1 MFSLISTFKIA
12 HRVSMLALAALCG
25 IAVIAG
31 MLLWQRQMEARYR
44 VAEETLIE
52 RDGVLAALE
61 DGLHESRLH
70 QRDFLLTRDM
80 KSVAGFDQTMDQV
93 RQSLNHLA
101 AEATPQTRT
110 RLEALA
116 QGAAAYSDRM
126 KALVAKNAE
135 LGLTPT
141 EGLEGAMRN
150 GVHSIEKLID
160 AVANAEIRASMLM
173 MRRHEKDFILRRDEA
188 YTGKHAAEVE
198 TFKALVKLEYRPG
211 AERQR
216 IMDALEIYTASF
228 RFYAQAVLEEQ
239 KARETVATAYNALL
253 PVVADISTAYRQE
266 REASA
271 LKNQT
276 AAETTVSIVVALIG
290 LAVISLFA
298 GVYLIGRSITRPATA
313 ITGAMRRLAGGETE
327 LDVPGLHRRDE
338 FGAMAQALEVFRQA
352 AIAKIE
358 LETEALVARRQAEEE
373 KARFQ
378 REAEAEAKTR
388 LMQATTGLAA
398 ALHRLAAG
406 DLSFELHEPFAPDFE
421 ALRHDLNRTIRQLD
435 AAMSGVVQSSVAI
448 DGGSQEISQ
457 SAADL
462 ARRTE
467 QQAASLE
474 ETAAALDEL
483 TTNIRISAERAVEA
497 RAVAHS
503 ADEDASRTADLVVD
517 TIMAMEKIE
526 QSSGKIGSI
535 ISVIDE
541 IAFQTNLLALN
552 AGVEA
557 ARAGEAG
564 RGFAVVAQEVREL
577 AQRSA
582 KAAAEIKV
590 LIRNSGTEVKD
601 GARFVRETGAAL
613 SRIGGS
619 VKTINDHI
627 EAIAVATKEQSLGLS
642 EINATVNHLDQ
653 GTQQNAAMVEENNAA
668 SAMLAGE
675 TARLK
680 ELVYQFQLSETDM
693 QMQRMSQREA
703 A

>member
-1 MFSLISTFKIA
+1 MFSLVPTFKIA

-31 MLLWQRQMEARYR
+31 MLLWQREMEARYR
-44 VAEETLIE
+44 VAEDTLIQ
-52 RDGVLAALE
+52 RDGVLTRLM
-61 DGLHESRLH
+61 DDLHESRLH
-70 QRDFLLTRDM
+70 QKDFLLSRNM
-80 KSVAGFDQTMDQV
+80 KSVAEFDETMDRV
-93 RQSLNHLA
+93 RQSLSTL
-101 AEATPQTRT
+101 EGSATPQTRA
-110 RLEALA
+110 RLDALA
-116 QGAAAYSDRM
+116 QGAVAYTERM
-126 KALVAKNAE
+126 KGLVAKNRE
-135 LGLTPT
+135 LGLTPAD
-141 EGLEGAMRN
+141 GLEGAMRN
-150 GVHSIEKLID
+150 GVHSIEKLVD
-160 AVANAEIRASMLM
+160 VVANAEIRASMLM
-173 MRRHEKDFILRRDEA
+173 MRRHEKDFILRREES
-188 YTGKHAAEVE
+188 YTAKHAAEVE

-239 KARETVATAYNALL
+239 KARETLASAYNALL
-253 PVVADISTAYRQE
+253 PVVTDISTAYRQE
-266 REASA
+266 RDASA

-276 AAETTVSIVVALIG
+276 AAETTVSIVVALIV
-290 LAVISLFA
+290 LAVVSLFA
-298 GVYLIGRSITRPATA
+298 GVYFIGRSITRPATA
-313 ITGAMRRLAGGETE
+313 ITGAMRRLAEGETE
-327 LDVPGLHRRDE
+327 FAVPGLRREDE
-338 FGAMAQALEVFRQA
+338 FGAMAQALEIFRQA
-352 AIAKIE
+352 AIAKTE
-358 LETEALVARRQAEEE
+358 LERQAFAARQRTEDE

-378 REAEAEAKTR
+378 REAEAQAQAR
-388 LMQATTGLAA
+388 LMQATTGFAA

-406 DLSFELHEPFAPDFE
+406 DLSFELNEPFAADFE
-421 ALRHDLNRTIRQLD
+421 ALRHDLNQTIRQLD
-435 AAMSGVVQSSVAI
+435 AVMSGVVQSSVAI

-457 SAADL
+457 GAADL

-483 TTNIRISAERAVEA
+483 TANIRISADRAVEA
-497 RAVAHS
+497 RAIAHS
-503 ADEDASRTADLVVD
+503 ADEDANRTADLVVD

-590 LIRNSGTEVKD
+590 LIRNSSTEVKE

-627 EAIAVATKEQSLGLS
+627 EAIAAATKEQSLGLS
-642 EINATVNHLDQ
+642 EINTAVNHLDQ

-680 ELVYQFQLSETDM
+680 ELVHQFQLSEMDVEG
-693 QMQRMSQREA
+693 RSLREA

>member
-1 MFSLISTFKIA
+1 MFSLVSTFKIA
-12 HRVSMLALAALCG
+12 HRISMLALAALCG

-44 VAEETLIE
+44 IAEDTLIQ
-52 RDGVLAALE
+52 RDGVLTTLM

-70 QRDFLLTRDM
+70 QRDFLLSRDM
-80 KSVAGFDQTMDQV
+80 NSVAEFDQTMDKV
-93 RQSLNHLA
+93 HQSLSSL
-101 AEATPQTRT
+101 EGSATPQVRAK
-110 RLEALA
+110 LDALA
-116 QGAAAYSDRM
+116 KGTLAYTDRM
-126 KALVAKNAE
+126 KALVSKNRE

-160 AVANAEIRASMLM
+160 VVANAEIRASMLM

-211 AERQR
+211 VERQR

-239 KARETVATAYNALL
+239 KARETVASAYNALL
-253 PVVADISTAYRQE
+253 PVVADISTAYRRE

-271 LKNQT
+271 LQNQI
-276 AAETTVSIVVALIG
+276 AAETTVSIVVILIAF
-290 LAVISLFA
+290 AVVSLFA
-298 GVYLIGRSITRPATA
+298 GVYFIGRSITRPATA
-313 ITGAMRRLAGGETE
+313 ITGAMRRLAEGETE
-327 LDVPGLHRRDE
+327 FAVPGLRRRDE
-338 FGAMAQALEVFRQA
+338 FGAMAQALEIFRQA

-358 LETEALVARRQAEEE
+358 LERQALVARQRAEDE

-378 REAEAEAKTR
+378 REAEAQAQAR

-398 ALHRLAAG
+398 ALHRLAEG
-406 DLSFELHEPFAPDFE
+406 DLSFELNEPFAPDFE

-483 TTNIRISAERAVEA
+483 TANIRISADRAVEA
-497 RAVAHS
+497 RSVAHS

-526 QSSGKIGSI
+526 QSSGRIGSI

-590 LIRNSGTEVKD
+590 LIRNSSTEVKD

-627 EAIAVATKEQSLGLS
+627 EAIAAATKEQSLGLS
-642 EINATVNHLDQ
+642 EINTAVNHLDQ

-680 ELVYQFQLSETDM
+680 QLVHQFRLSEADM
-693 QMQRMSQREA
+693 WDHRQREA

>member
-1 MFSLISTFKIA
+1 MFSLVSTFKIA

-44 VAEETLIE
+44 VAEDTLIQ
-52 RDGVLAALE
+52 RDGVLTTLVDA
-61 DGLHESRLH
+61 LHESRLH
-70 QRDFLLTRDM
+70 QKDFLLSRDM
-80 KSVAGFDQTMDQV
+80 NSVAQFDQTMGKV
-93 RQSLNHLA
+93 EQSIASLDSGA
-101 AEATPQTRT
+101 AAQTRAK
-110 RLEALA
+110 LEALS
-116 QGAAAYSDRM
+116 QGVVAYSDRM
-126 KALVAKNAE
+126 KALVAKNRE
-135 LGLTPT
+135 LGLTPAD
-141 EGLEGAMRN
+141 GLEGAMRN

-173 MRRHEKDFILRRDEA
+173 MRRHEKDFILRRDETYA
-188 YTGKHAAEVE
+188 TKHAAEVE

-211 AERQR
+211 VERQR

-239 KARETVATAYNALL
+239 KARETVVTAYTALL
-253 PVVADISTAYRQE
+253 PVVADISSTYRQE
-266 REASA
+266 REATA
-271 LKNQT
+271 LENKN
-276 AAETTVSIVVALIG
+276 AAESTVSIVVALIA
-290 LAVISLFA
+290 LTVLVLFA

-313 ITGAMRRLAGGETE
+313 ITGAMRRLAEGET
-327 LDVPGLHRRDE
+327 DFAVPGLRRKDE
-338 FGAMAQALEVFRQA
+338 FGAMAHALEIFRQA

-358 LETEALVARRQAEEE
+358 LENQALAARQQAEAE

-378 REAEAEAKTR
+378 REAEAEAQAR

-406 DLSFELHEPFAPDFE
+406 DLSFELNEPFAPDFE

-483 TTNIRISAERAVEA
+483 TANIRISAERAVEA
-497 RAVAHS
+497 RTVAHS

-517 TIMAMEKIE
+517 TIAAMEKIE
-526 QSSGKIGSI
+526 QSSGRIGSI

-582 KAAAEIKV
+582 RAAAEIKV
-590 LIRNSGTEVKD
+590 LIQTSGAEVKD

-627 EAIAVATKEQSLGLS
+627 EAIAAATKEQSVGPS
-642 EINATVNHLDQ
+642 EINTTVNHLDQ

-675 TARLK
+675 TTRLK
-680 ELVYQFQLSETDM
+680 ELVCQFRLSEVEMLDYHG
-693 QMQRMSQREA
+693 REA

>member
-1 MFSLISTFKIA
+1 MFSLVSTFKIA

-44 VAEETLIE
+44 VAEDALIQ
-52 RDGVLAALE
+52 RDGVLTTLVDA
-61 DGLHESRLH
+61 LHESRLN
-70 QRDFLLTRDM
+70 QKDFLLSKDM
-80 KSVAGFDQTMDQV
+80 NSVAQFDQTMGKV
-93 RQSLNHLA
+93 EQSVASLDGGA
-101 AEATPQTRT
+101 APQTRSK
-110 RLEALA
+110 LGALA
-116 QGAAAYSDRM
+116 QGVVAYGDRM

-135 LGLTPT
+135 LGLTPV

-160 AVANAEIRASMLM
+160 VIANAEIRASMLM

-188 YTGKHAAEVE
+188 YVAKHAAEVE

-228 RFYAQAVLEEQ
+228 RFYAQAVLEEE
-239 KARETVATAYNALL
+239 KARETVASAYNALL
-253 PVVADISTAYRQE
+253 PVVAEIFTIYRQE

-271 LKNQT
+271 LENS
-276 AAETTVSIVVALIG
+276 AAADRTVSIVVALIA
-290 LAVISLFA
+290 LTVVSLFA

-313 ITGAMRRLAGGETE
+313 ITGAMRRLAEGETE
-327 LDVPGLHRRDE
+327 FAVPGLHRRDE
-338 FGAMAQALEVFRQA
+338 FGAMAHALEIFRQA

-358 LETEALVARRQAEEE
+358 LETQALAARQQAEAE

-378 REAEAEAKTR
+378 REAETEAQAR

-398 ALHRLAAG
+398 ALRRLADG
-406 DLSFELHEPFAPDFE
+406 DLSFELNEPFAPDFE

-483 TTNIRISAERAVEA
+483 TANIRISAERAVEA

-503 ADEDASRTADLVVD
+503 TDEDASRTADLVVD

-526 QSSGKIGSI
+526 QSSGRIGNI
-535 ISVIDE
+535 IGVIDE

-582 KAAAEIKV
+582 KAAAEIKL
-590 LIRNSGTEVKD
+590 LIHASGTEVKD

-627 EAIAVATKEQSLGLS
+627 EAIAAATKEQSLGLS
-642 EINATVNHLDQ
+642 EINTAVNHLDQ

-680 ELVYQFQLSETDM
+680 QLVHQFRLGDAEM
-693 QMQRMSQREA
+693 REYGGRQA

>member
-1 MFSLISTFKIA
+1 MFSLVSTFKIA
-12 HRVSMLALAALCG
+12 HRISMLALAALCG

-44 VAEETLIE
+44 IAEDTLIQ
-52 RDGVLAALE
+52 RDSVLTTLM
-61 DGLHESRLH
+61 DGLYESRLH
-70 QRDFLLTRDM
+70 QRDFLLSRDM
-80 KSVAGFDQTMDQV
+80 NSVAEFDQTMDKV
-93 RQSLNHLA
+93 HQSLSSL
-101 AEATPQTRT
+101 EGSATPQVRAK
-110 RLEALA
+110 LDALA
-116 QGAAAYSDRM
+116 QGTLTYTDRM
-126 KALVAKNAE
+126 KALVSKNRE

-160 AVANAEIRASMLM
+160 VVANAEIRASMLM

-211 AERQR
+211 VERQR

-239 KARETVATAYNALL
+239 KARETVASAYNALL

-271 LKNQT
+271 LQNQT
-276 AAETTVSIVVALIG
+276 AAETTVSIVVILIAF
-290 LAVISLFA
+290 AVVSLFA
-298 GVYLIGRSITRPATA
+298 GVYFIGRSITRPATA
-313 ITGAMRRLAGGETE
+313 ITGAMRRLAEGETE
-327 LDVPGLHRRDE
+327 FAVPGLRRRDE
-338 FGAMAQALEVFRQA
+338 FGAMAQALEIFRQA

-358 LETEALVARRQAEEE
+358 LERQALVARQRAEDE

-378 REAEAEAKTR
+378 REAEAQAQAR

-398 ALHRLAAG
+398 ALHRLAEG
-406 DLSFELHEPFAPDFE
+406 DLSFELNEPFAPDFE

-483 TTNIRISAERAVEA
+483 TANIRISADRAVEA
-497 RAVAHS
+497 RSVAHS

-526 QSSGKIGSI
+526 QSSGRIGSI

-590 LIRNSGTEVKD
+590 LIRNSSTEVKD

-613 SRIGGS
+613 SRIGVS

-627 EAIAVATKEQSLGLS
+627 EAIAAATKEQSLGLS
-642 EINATVNHLDQ
+642 EINTAVNHLDQ

-680 ELVYQFQLSETDM
+680 QLVHQFRLSEADM
-693 QMQRMSQREA
+693 WDHRQREA

>member
-1 MFSLISTFKIA
+1 MFSLVSTFKIA
-12 HRVSMLALAALCG
+12 HRISMLALAALCG

-31 MLLWQRQMEARYR
+31 MLLWQRHMEARYR
-44 VAEETLIE
+44 IAEDTLIQ
-52 RDGVLAALE
+52 RDGVLTTLM

-70 QRDFLLTRDM
+70 QRDFLLSRDM
-80 KSVAGFDQTMDQV
+80 NSVAEFDQTMDKV
-93 RQSLNHLA
+93 HQSLSSL
-101 AEATPQTRT
+101 EGSATPQVRAK
-110 RLEALA
+110 LDALA
-116 QGAAAYSDRM
+116 QGTLAYTDRM
-126 KALVAKNAE
+126 KALVSKNRE

-160 AVANAEIRASMLM
+160 VVANAEIRASMLM

-211 AERQR
+211 VERQR

-239 KARETVATAYNALL
+239 KARETVASAYNALL

-271 LKNQT
+271 LQNQT
-276 AAETTVSIVVALIG
+276 AAETTVSIVVILIAF
-290 LAVISLFA
+290 AVVSLFA
-298 GVYLIGRSITRPATA
+298 GVYFIGRSITRPATA
-313 ITGAMRRLAGGETE
+313 ITGAMRRLAEGETE
-327 LDVPGLHRRDE
+327 FAVPGLRRRDE
-338 FGAMAQALEVFRQA
+338 FGAMAQALEIFRQA

-358 LETEALVARRQAEEE
+358 LERQALVARQRAEDE
-373 KARFQ
+373 KAGFQ
-378 REAEAEAKTR
+378 REAEAQAQAR

-398 ALHRLAAG
+398 ALHRLAEG
-406 DLSFELHEPFAPDFE
+406 DLSFELNEPFAPDFE

-435 AAMSGVVQSSVAI
+435 AAMSGIVQSSVAI

-474 ETAAALDEL
+474 ETAAALDQL
-483 TTNIRISAERAVEA
+483 TANIRISADRAVEA
-497 RAVAHS
+497 RSVAHS

-526 QSSGKIGSI
+526 QSSGRIGSI

-590 LIRNSGTEVKD
+590 LIRNSSTEVKD

-627 EAIAVATKEQSLGLS
+627 EAIAAATKEQSLGLS
-642 EINATVNHLDQ
+642 EINTAVNHLDQ

-680 ELVYQFQLSETDM
+680 QLVHQFRLSEADM
-693 QMQRMSQREA
+693 WDNRQREA

>member
-1 MFSLISTFKIA
+1 MFSLVSTFRIG
-12 HRVSMLALAALCG
+12 HRISVLALAALVG

-31 MLLWQRQMEARYR
+31 MLLWQRHMEARYR
-44 VAEETLIE
+44 VAEDRLIQ
-52 RDGVLAALE
+52 RDGVLMRLV
-61 DGLHESRLH
+61 DDLHESRLH
-70 QRDFLLTRDM
+70 QRDFLLSRDM
-80 KSVAGFDQTMDQV
+80 SSVAQFDQTMEKMH
-93 RQSLNHLA
+93 QSLSFL
-101 AEATPQTRT
+101 EGSATSQTRT

-116 QGAAAYSDRM
+116 QGAVAYGERM
-126 KALVAKNAE
+126 KALVAKNRE
-135 LGLTPT
+135 LGLTPA

-150 GVHSIEKLID
+150 GVHSIEKLVD
-160 AVANAEIRASMLM
+160 VVANAEIRASMLM

-188 YTGKHAAEVE
+188 YVEKHAAEVE

-228 RFYAQAVLEEQ
+228 RFYAAAVLDEQ
-239 KARETVATAYNALL
+239 KARETLASAYNALL
-253 PVVADISTAYRQE
+253 PIVTEISTAYRQE

-271 LKNQT
+271 LENQV
-276 AAETTVSIVVALIG
+276 AAETTVSIVVALIA
-290 LAVISLFA
+290 LAVVSLFA
-298 GVYLIGRSITRPATA
+298 GVYFIGRSITRPATA
-313 ITGAMRRLAGGETE
+313 ITGAMRRLAEGETE
-327 LDVPGLHRRDE
+327 FAVPGLRRKDE
-338 FGAMAQALEVFRQA
+338 FGAMAHALEIFRQA

-358 LETEALVARRQAEEE
+358 LEDQALAARQQAEAE
-373 KARFQ
+373 KTRFQ
-378 REAEAEAKTR
+378 REAEAEAQAR

-398 ALHRLAAG
+398 ALRRLAAG
-406 DLSFELHEPFAPDFE
+406 DLSFELNEPFAPDFE
-421 ALRHDLNRTIRQLD
+421 ALRHDLNLTIRQLD
-435 AAMSGVVQSSVAI
+435 AAMSGVVQSTVAI

-483 TTNIRISAERAVEA
+483 TANIRISADRAVEA
-497 RAVAHS
+497 RTIAHS
-503 ADEDASRTADLVVD
+503 ADEDANRTADLVVD
-517 TIMAMEKIE
+517 TITAMEKIE
-526 QSSGKIGSI
+526 QSSGRIGSI

-582 KAAAEIKV
+582 KAAAEIKI
-590 LIRNSGTEVKD
+590 LIQTSGSEVKE

-627 EAIAVATKEQSLGLS
+627 EAIAAATREQSLGLS
-642 EINATVNHLDQ
+642 EINTSVNHLDQ

-675 TARLK
+675 TTRLK
-680 ELVYQFQLSETDM
+680 ELVQQFRLSEAGL
-693 QMQRMSQREA
+693 QEYGLHEA

>member
-1 MFSLISTFKIA
+1 MFSLVSTFKIA

-44 VAEETLIE
+44 VAEDTLIQ
-52 RDGVLAALE
+52 RDGVLTTLVDA
-61 DGLHESRLH
+61 LHESRLH
-70 QRDFLLTRDM
+70 QKDFLLSRDM
-80 KSVAGFDQTMDQV
+80 NSVAQFDQTMGKV
-93 RQSLNHLA
+93 EQSIASLDSGA
-101 AEATPQTRT
+101 AAQTRAK
-110 RLEALA
+110 LEALS
-116 QGAAAYSDRM
+116 QGVVAYSDRM
-126 KALVAKNAE
+126 KTLVARNRE
-135 LGLTPT
+135 LGLTPAD
-141 EGLEGAMRN
+141 GLEGAMRN

-173 MRRHEKDFILRRDEA
+173 MRRHEKDFILRRDETYA
-188 YTGKHAAEVE
+188 TKHAAEVE

-211 AERQR
+211 VERQR

-239 KARETVATAYNALL
+239 KARETVVTAYTALL
-253 PVVADISTAYRQE
+253 PVVADISSTYRQE

-271 LKNQT
+271 LENKN
-276 AAETTVSIVVALIG
+276 AAESTVSIVVALIA
-290 LAVISLFA
+290 LTVLVLFA

-313 ITGAMRRLAGGETE
+313 ITGAMRRLAEGETDF
-327 LDVPGLHRRDE
+327 DVPGLRRKDE
-338 FGAMAQALEVFRQA
+338 FGAMAHALEIFRQA

-358 LETEALVARRQAEEE
+358 LENQALAARQQAEAE

-378 REAEAEAKTR
+378 REAEAEAQAR

-406 DLSFELHEPFAPDFE
+406 DLSFELNEPFAPDFE

-483 TTNIRISAERAVEA
+483 TANIRISAERAVEA
-497 RAVAHS
+497 RTVAHS

-517 TIMAMEKIE
+517 TIAAMEKIE
-526 QSSGKIGSI
+526 QSSGRIGSI

-582 KAAAEIKV
+582 RAAAEIKV
-590 LIRNSGTEVKD
+590 LIQTSGAEVKD

-627 EAIAVATKEQSLGLS
+627 EAIAAATKEQSVGLS
-642 EINATVNHLDQ
+642 EINTTVNHLDQ

-675 TARLK
+675 TTRLK
-680 ELVYQFQLSETDM
+680 ELVCQFRLSEVEMLDYHG
-693 QMQRMSQREA
+693 REA

>member
-1 MFSLISTFKIA
+1 MFSLVSTFKIA

-31 MLLWQRQMEARYR
+31 MLLWQREMEARYR
-44 VAEETLIE
+44 VAEETLIQ
-52 RDGVLAALE
+52 RDGVLT
-61 DGLHESRLH
+61 GLVGDLDESRLH
-70 QRDFLLTRDM
+70 QRDFLLSRDM
-80 KSVAGFDQTMDQV
+80 KSVAEFDETMGRV
-93 RQSLNHLA
+93 RQSMSTL
-101 AEATPQTRT
+101 EGSATPQTRA
-110 RLEALA
+110 RLDTLA
-116 QGAAAYSDRM
+116 QGAAAYTERM
-126 KALVAKNAE
+126 KALVSKNRE
-135 LGLTPT
+135 LGLTPAD
-141 EGLEGAMRN
+141 GLEGAMRN
-150 GVHSIEKLID
+150 GVHSIEKLVD
-160 AVANAEIRASMLM
+160 VVANAEIRASMLM

-188 YTGKHAAEVE
+188 YTAKHAAEVE

-239 KARETVATAYNALL
+239 KARETVASAYNALL
-253 PVVADISTAYRQE
+253 PVVADISAAYRQE

-271 LKNQT
+271 LENRT
-276 AAETTVSIVVALIG
+276 AAETTVSIVVALIA
-290 LAVISLFA
+290 LAVVSLFA
-298 GVYLIGRSITRPATA
+298 GVYFIGRSITRPATA
-313 ITGAMRRLAGGETE
+313 ITGAMRRLAEGETE
-327 LDVPGLHRRDE
+327 FTVPGLRRGDE
-338 FGAMAQALEVFRQA
+338 FGAMAQALEIFRQA
-352 AIAKIE
+352 AIAKVE
-358 LETEALVARRQAEEE
+358 LETQALAARQRTEDE
-373 KARFQ
+373 KVRFQ
-378 REAEAEAKTR
+378 REAEAQAQAR
-388 LMQATTGLAA
+388 LMQATTGFAV
-398 ALHRLAAG
+398 ALRRLAAG
-406 DLSFELHEPFAPDFE
+406 DLSFELNEPFAADFE
-421 ALRHDLNRTIRQLD
+421 ALRHDLNQTIRQLD
-435 AAMSGVVQSSVAI
+435 AVMSGVVQSSVAI

-457 SAADL
+457 GAADL

-483 TTNIRISAERAVEA
+483 TANIRISADRAVEA

-503 ADEDASRTADLVVD
+503 ADQDANRTANLVVD
-517 TIMAMEKIE
+517 TITAMEKIE

-590 LIRNSGTEVKD
+590 LIRNSGTEVTE

-619 VKTINDHI
+619 VKVINDHI
-627 EAIAVATKEQSLGLS
+627 EAIAAATKEQSLGLS
-642 EINATVNHLDQ
+642 EINTAVNHLDQ

-680 ELVYQFQLSETDM
+680 ELVCQFQLSDADM
-693 QMQRMSQREA
+693 QRYGLREA

>member
-1 MFSLISTFKIA
+1 MFSLVPTFKIA

-31 MLLWQRQMEARYR
+31 MLLWQREMEARYR
-44 VAEETLIE
+44 VAEDTLIQ
-52 RDGVLAALE
+52 RDGVLTRLM
-61 DGLHESRLH
+61 DDLHESRLH
-70 QRDFLLTRDM
+70 QKDFLLSRDM
-80 KSVAGFDQTMDQV
+80 KSVAEFDETMDRV
-93 RQSLNHLA
+93 RQSLSTLVGS
-101 AEATPQTRT
+101 ATPQTRA
-110 RLEALA
+110 RLDALA
-116 QGAAAYSDRM
+116 QGAVAYTERM
-126 KALVAKNAE
+126 KALVAKNRE
-135 LGLTPT
+135 LGLTPAD
-141 EGLEGAMRN
+141 GLEGAMRN
-150 GVHSIEKLID
+150 GVHSIEKLVD
-160 AVANAEIRASMLM
+160 VVANAEIRASMLM
-173 MRRHEKDFILRRDEA
+173 MRRHEKDFILRRDES
-188 YTGKHAAEVE
+188 YTVKHAAEVE

-239 KARETVATAYNALL
+239 KARETLASAYNALL
-253 PVVADISTAYRQE
+253 PVVTDISTAYRQE
-266 REASA
+266 RDASA

-276 AAETTVSIVVALIG
+276 AAETTVSIVVALIV
-290 LAVISLFA
+290 LAVVSLFA
-298 GVYLIGRSITRPATA
+298 GVYFIGRSITRPATS
-313 ITGAMRRLAGGETE
+313 ITGAMRRLAEGETE
-327 LDVPGLHRRDE
+327 FAVPGLRREDE
-338 FGAMAQALEVFRQA
+338 FGAMAQALEIFRQA
-352 AIAKIE
+352 AIAKTE
-358 LETEALVARRQAEEE
+358 LERQALAARQRTEDE

-378 REAEAEAKTR
+378 REAEAQAQAR
-388 LMQATTGLAA
+388 LMQATTGFAA

-406 DLSFELHEPFAPDFE
+406 DLSFELNEPFATDFE
-421 ALRHDLNRTIRQLD
+421 ALRHDLNQTIRQLD
-435 AAMSGVVQSSVAI
+435 AVMSGVVQSSVAI

-457 SAADL
+457 GAADL

-483 TTNIRISAERAVEA
+483 TANIRISADRAVEA
-497 RAVAHS
+497 RAIAHS
-503 ADEDASRTADLVVD
+503 ADEDANRTADLVVD

-590 LIRNSGTEVKD
+590 LIRNSSTEVKE

-627 EAIAVATKEQSLGLS
+627 EAIAAATKEQSLGLS
-642 EINATVNHLDQ
+642 EINTAVNHLDQ

-680 ELVYQFQLSETDM
+680 ELVHQFQLSEMDVEG
-693 QMQRMSQREA
+693 RSLREA

>member
-1 MFSLISTFKIA
+1 MFSLVSTFKIA
-12 HRVSMLALAALCG
+12 HRISMLALAALCG

-31 MLLWQRQMEARYR
+31 MLLWQRHMEARYR
-44 VAEETLIE
+44 IAEDTLIQ
-52 RDGVLAALE
+52 RDGVLTTLM

-70 QRDFLLTRDM
+70 QRDFLLSRDM
-80 KSVAGFDQTMDQV
+80 NSVAEFDQTMDKV
-93 RQSLNHLA
+93 HQSLSSL
-101 AEATPQTRT
+101 EGSATPQVRAK
-110 RLEALA
+110 LDALA
-116 QGAAAYSDRM
+116 QGTLAYTDRM
-126 KALVAKNAE
+126 KALVSKNRE

-160 AVANAEIRASMLM
+160 VVANAEIRASMLM

-211 AERQR
+211 VERQR

-239 KARETVATAYNALL
+239 KARETVASAYNALL

-271 LKNQT
+271 LQNQT
-276 AAETTVSIVVALIG
+276 AAETTVSIVVILIAF
-290 LAVISLFA
+290 AVVSLFA
-298 GVYLIGRSITRPATA
+298 GVYFIGRSITRPATA
-313 ITGAMRRLAGGETE
+313 ITGAMRRLAEGETE
-327 LDVPGLHRRDE
+327 FAVPGLRRRDE
-338 FGAMAQALEVFRQA
+338 FGAMAQALEIFRQA

-358 LETEALVARRQAEEE
+358 LERQALVARQRAEDE

-378 REAEAEAKTR
+378 REAEAQAQAR

-398 ALHRLAAG
+398 ALHRLAEG
-406 DLSFELHEPFAPDFE
+406 DLSFELNEPFAPDFE

-435 AAMSGVVQSSVAI
+435 AAMSGIVQSSVAI

-474 ETAAALDEL
+474 ETAAALDQL
-483 TTNIRISAERAVEA
+483 TANIRISADRAVEA
-497 RAVAHS
+497 RSVAHS

-526 QSSGKIGSI
+526 QSSGRIGSI

-590 LIRNSGTEVKD
+590 LIRNSSTEVKD

-627 EAIAVATKEQSLGLS
+627 EAIAAATKEQSLGFS
-642 EINATVNHLDQ
+642 EINTAVNHLDQ

-680 ELVYQFQLSETDM
+680 QLVHQFRLSEADM
-693 QMQRMSQREA
+693 WDNRQREA

>member
-1 MFSLISTFKIA
+1 MFSLVSTFKIA

-52 RDGVLAALE
+52 RDGVLTALQ
-61 DGLHESRLH
+61 DDLHESRLH

-80 KSVAGFDQTMDQV
+80 KSVVQFGQTMNQV
-93 RQSLNHLA
+93 RQSLDDL
-101 AEATPQTRT
+101 EGSATSENRA
-110 RLEALA
+110 RLEKLA
-116 QGAAAYSDRM
+116 QGAEAYSERM
-126 KALVAKNAE
+126 KALVAKNRE
-135 LGLTPT
+135 LGLTPS

-150 GVHSIEKLID
+150 GVHSIEKLTD
-160 AVANAEIRASMLM
+160 AVTNTEIRASMLM
-173 MRRHEKDFILRRDEA
+173 MRRHEKDFILRRDET
-188 YTGKHAAEVE
+188 YVTKHAAEVE

-228 RFYAQAVLEEQ
+228 RFYATAVLEEEG
-239 KARETVATAYNALL
+239 ARESFASAYDALL
-253 PVVADISTAYRQE
+253 PVVTDIATAYRQE

-271 LKNQT
+271 LANSA
-276 AAETTVSIVVALIG
+276 AAETTVSIVVALIA
-290 LAVISLFA
+290 LTVVSLFA
-298 GVYLIGRSITRPATA
+298 GVYFIGRSITRPATA
-313 ITGAMRRLAGGETE
+313 ITGAMRRLAEGETE
-327 LDVPGLHRRDE
+327 FAVPGLRRRDE
-338 FGAMAQALEVFRQA
+338 FGAMAHALEIFRQG
-352 AIAKIE
+352 AIAKIALE
-358 LETEALVARRQAEEE
+358 NQALATRQQAETER
-373 KARFQ
+373 ARFQ
-378 REAEAEAKTR
+378 REAEDQAQAR
-388 LMQATTGLAA
+388 LMQATGGLAA
-398 ALHRLAAG
+398 ALRRLAAG
-406 DLSFELHEPFAPDFE
+406 DLSFELDEPFAPDFE

-483 TTNIRISAERAVEA
+483 TANIRISAERAVEA
-497 RAVAHS
+497 RAIAHS
-503 ADEDASRTADLVVD
+503 ADEDANRTANLVVD
-517 TIMAMEKIE
+517 TVTAMEKIE
-526 QSSGKIGSI
+526 QSSGRIGNI
-535 ISVIDE
+535 IGVIDE

-582 KAAAEIKV
+582 RAAAEIKL
-590 LIRNSGTEVKD
+590 LIQTSGTEVKE

-627 EAIAVATKEQSLGLS
+627 EAIAAATREQSLGLS
-642 EINATVNHLDQ
+642 EINTAVNHLDQ

-680 ELVYQFQLSETDM
+680 QLVHQFRLSDAEM
-693 QMQRMSQREA
+693 REYGGREA

>member
-1 MFSLISTFKIA
+1 MFSLVSTFKIA

-44 VAEETLIE
+44 VAEDALIQ
-52 RDGVLAALE
+52 RDGVLTTLVDA
-61 DGLHESRLH
+61 LHESRLN
-70 QRDFLLTRDM
+70 QKDFLLSKDM
-80 KSVAGFDQTMDQV
+80 NSVAQFDQTMGKV
-93 RQSLNHLA
+93 EQSVASLDGGA
-101 AEATPQTRT
+101 APQTR
-110 RLEALA
+110 LKLGALA
-116 QGAAAYSDRM
+116 QGVVAYGDRM

-135 LGLTPT
+135 LGLTPA

-160 AVANAEIRASMLM
+160 VVANAEIRASMLM

-188 YTGKHAAEVE
+188 YVAKHAAEVE

-228 RFYAQAVLEEQ
+228 RFYAQAVLEEE
-239 KARETVATAYNALL
+239 KARETVASAYNALL
-253 PVVADISTAYRQE
+253 PVVAEISTIYRQE

-271 LKNQT
+271 LENS
-276 AAETTVSIVVALIG
+276 AAADRTVSIVVALIA
-290 LAVISLFA
+290 LTVASLFA
-298 GVYLIGRSITRPATA
+298 GVYFIGRSITRPATA
-313 ITGAMRRLAGGETE
+313 ITGAMRRLAEGETE
-327 LDVPGLHRRDE
+327 FAVPGLHRRDE
-338 FGAMAQALEVFRQA
+338 FGAMAHALEIFRQA

-358 LETEALVARRQAEEE
+358 LETQALAARQQAEAE

-378 REAEAEAKTR
+378 REAETEAQAR

-398 ALHRLAAG
+398 ALRRLADG
-406 DLSFELHEPFAPDFE
+406 DLSFELNEPFAPDFE

-483 TTNIRISAERAVEA
+483 TANIRISAERAVEA

-503 ADEDASRTADLVVD
+503 TDEDASRTADLVVD

-526 QSSGKIGSI
+526 QSSGRIGNI
-535 ISVIDE
+535 IGVIDE

-582 KAAAEIKV
+582 KAAAEIKL
-590 LIRNSGTEVKD
+590 LIHASGTEVKD

-627 EAIAVATKEQSLGLS
+627 EAIAAATKEQSLGLS
-642 EINATVNHLDQ
+642 EINTAVNHLDQ

-680 ELVYQFQLSETDM
+680 QLVHQFRLGDAEM
-693 QMQRMSQREA
+693 REYGGREA

>member
-1 MFSLISTFKIA
+1 
-12 HRVSMLALAALCG
+12 
-25 IAVIAG
+25 
-31 MLLWQRQMEARYR
+31 MLLWQRHMEARYR
-44 VAEETLIE
+44 IAEDTLIQ
-52 RDGVLAALE
+52 RDGVLTMLM

-70 QRDFLLTRDM
+70 QRDFLLSRDM
-80 KSVAGFDQTMDQV
+80 NSVAEFDQTMDKV
-93 RQSLNHLA
+93 HQSLSSL
-101 AEATPQTRT
+101 EGSATPQVRSK
-110 RLEALA
+110 LDALA
-116 QGAAAYSDRM
+116 QGTLAYTERM
-126 KALVAKNAE
+126 RALVSKNRE

-160 AVANAEIRASMLM
+160 VVANAEIRASMLM

-211 AERQR
+211 VERQR

-239 KARETVATAYNALL
+239 KARETVASAYNALL

-271 LKNQT
+271 LENQT
-276 AAETTVSIVVALIG
+276 AAETTVSIVVILIAF
-290 LAVISLFA
+290 AVVSLFA
-298 GVYLIGRSITRPATA
+298 GVYFIGRSITRPATA
-313 ITGAMRRLAGGETE
+313 ITGAMRRLAEGETE
-327 LDVPGLHRRDE
+327 FSVPGLRRRDE
-338 FGAMAQALEVFRQA
+338 FGAMAQALEIFRQA

-358 LETEALVARRQAEEE
+358 LERQALVARQRAEDE

-378 REAEAEAKTR
+378 REAEAQAQAR

-398 ALHRLAAG
+398 ALHRLAEG
-406 DLSFELHEPFAPDFE
+406 DLSFELNEPFAPDFE

-483 TTNIRISAERAVEA
+483 TANIRISADRAVEA
-497 RAVAHS
+497 RSVAHS
-503 ADEDASRTADLVVD
+503 ADEDANRTADLVVD

-526 QSSGKIGSI
+526 QSSGRIGSI

-590 LIRNSGTEVKD
+590 LIRNSSTEVKD

-627 EAIAVATKEQSLGLS
+627 EAIAAATKEQSLGLS
-642 EINATVNHLDQ
+642 EINTAVNHLDQ

-680 ELVYQFQLSETDM
+680 QLVHQFRLSEADM
-693 QMQRMSQREA
+693 WDHRQREA

>member
-1 MFSLISTFKIA
+1 MFSLVSTFKIA

-44 VAEETLIE
+44 VAEDALIQ
-52 RDGVLAALE
+52 RDGVLTTLVDA
-61 DGLHESRLH
+61 LHESRLN
-70 QRDFLLTRDM
+70 QKDFLLSRDM
-80 KSVAGFDQTMDQV
+80 NSVAQFDQTMGKV
-93 RQSLNHLA
+93 EQSVASLDSGA
-101 AEATPQTRT
+101 APQTRAK
-110 RLEALA
+110 LEALA
-116 QGAAAYSDRM
+116 QGVVTYGDRM

-135 LGLTPT
+135 LGLTPA

-160 AVANAEIRASMLM
+160 VVANAEIRASMLM

-188 YTGKHAAEVE
+188 YVAKHAAEVE

-228 RFYAQAVLEEQ
+228 RFYAQAVLEEE
-239 KARETVATAYNALL
+239 KARETVASAYNALL
-253 PVVADISTAYRQE
+253 PVVADISTIYRQE

-271 LKNQT
+271 LENS
-276 AAETTVSIVVALIG
+276 AAADRTVSIVVALIA
-290 LAVISLFA
+290 LTVASLFA
-298 GVYLIGRSITRPATA
+298 GVYFIGRSITRPATA
-313 ITGAMRRLAGGETE
+313 ITGAMRRLAEGETE
-327 LDVPGLHRRDE
+327 FAVPGLHRRDE
-338 FGAMAQALEVFRQA
+338 FGAMAHALEIFRQA

-358 LETEALVARRQAEEE
+358 LETQALAARQQAEAE

-378 REAEAEAKTR
+378 REAETEAQAR

-398 ALHRLAAG
+398 ALRRLADG
-406 DLSFELHEPFAPDFE
+406 DLSFELNEPFAPDFE

-483 TTNIRISAERAVEA
+483 TANIRISAERAVEA

-503 ADEDASRTADLVVD
+503 ADEDANRTADLVVD

-526 QSSGKIGSI
+526 QSSGRIGNI
-535 ISVIDE
+535 IGVIDE

-557 ARAGEAG
+557 ARAGQAG

-582 KAAAEIKV
+582 KAAAEIKL
-590 LIRNSGTEVKD
+590 LIHASGTEVKD

-627 EAIAVATKEQSLGLS
+627 EAIAAATNEQSLGLS
-642 EINATVNHLDQ
+642 EINTAVNHLDQ

-680 ELVYQFQLSETDM
+680 QLVHQFRLGDAEM
-693 QMQRMSQREA
+693 REYGGREA

>member
-1 MFSLISTFKIA
+1 MFSLVSTFKIA

-44 VAEETLIE
+44 VAEDTLIQ
-52 RDGVLAALE
+52 RDGVLTTLVDA
-61 DGLHESRLH
+61 LHESRLH
-70 QRDFLLTRDM
+70 QKDFLLSRDM
-80 KSVAGFDQTMDQV
+80 NSVAQFDQTMGKV
-93 RQSLNHLA
+93 EQSIASLDSGA
-101 AEATPQTRT
+101 AAQTRAK
-110 RLEALA
+110 LEALS
-116 QGAAAYSDRM
+116 QGVVAYSDRM
-126 KALVAKNAE
+126 KTLVARNRE
-135 LGLTPT
+135 LGLTPAD
-141 EGLEGAMRN
+141 GLEGAMRN

-173 MRRHEKDFILRRDEA
+173 MRRHEKDFILRRDETYA
-188 YTGKHAAEVE
+188 TKHAAEVE

-211 AERQR
+211 VERQR

-239 KARETVATAYNALL
+239 KARETVVTAYTALL
-253 PVVADISTAYRQE
+253 PVVADISSTYRQE

-271 LKNQT
+271 LENKN
-276 AAETTVSIVVALIG
+276 AAESTVSIVVALIA
-290 LAVISLFA
+290 LTVLVLFA

-313 ITGAMRRLAGGETE
+313 ITGAMRRLAEGET
-327 LDVPGLHRRDE
+327 DFAVPGLRRKDE
-338 FGAMAQALEVFRQA
+338 FGAMAHALEIFRQA

-358 LETEALVARRQAEEE
+358 LENQALAARQQAEAE

-378 REAEAEAKTR
+378 REAEAEAQAR

-406 DLSFELHEPFAPDFE
+406 DLSFELNEPFAPDFE

-483 TTNIRISAERAVEA
+483 TANIRISAERAVEA
-497 RAVAHS
+497 RTVAHS

-517 TIMAMEKIE
+517 TIAAMEKIE
-526 QSSGKIGSI
+526 QSSGRIGSI

-582 KAAAEIKV
+582 RAAAEIKV
-590 LIRNSGTEVKD
+590 LIQTSGAEVKD

-627 EAIAVATKEQSLGLS
+627 EAIAAATKEQSVGLS
-642 EINATVNHLDQ
+642 EINTTVNHLDQ

-675 TARLK
+675 TTRLK
-680 ELVYQFQLSETDM
+680 ELVCQFRLSEVEMLDYHG
-693 QMQRMSQREA
+693 REA

>member
-1 MFSLISTFKIA
+1 MFSLVSTFKIA

-44 VAEETLIE
+44 VAEDALIQ
-52 RDGVLAALE
+52 RDGVLTTLVDA
-61 DGLHESRLH
+61 LHESRLN
-70 QRDFLLTRDM
+70 QKDFLLSRDM
-80 KSVAGFDQTMDQV
+80 NSVTQFDQTMGKV
-93 RQSLNHLA
+93 EQSA
-101 AEATPQTRT
+101 ASLGGGAAPQTRAK
-110 RLEALA
+110 LDVLA
-116 QGAAAYSDRM
+116 QGVVAYGDRM

-135 LGLTPT
+135 LGLTPA

-160 AVANAEIRASMLM
+160 VVANAEIRASMLM

-188 YTGKHAAEVE
+188 YVAKHAAEVE

-228 RFYAQAVLEEQ
+228 RFYAQAVLEEE
-239 KARETVATAYNALL
+239 KARETVASAYNALL
-253 PVVADISTAYRQE
+253 PVVAEISTIYRQE

-271 LKNQT
+271 LENS
-276 AAETTVSIVVALIG
+276 AAADRTVSIVVALIA
-290 LAVISLFA
+290 LTVVSLFA

-313 ITGAMRRLAGGETE
+313 ITGAMRRLAEGETE
-327 LDVPGLHRRDE
+327 FAVPGLHRRDE
-338 FGAMAQALEVFRQA
+338 FGAMAHALEIFRQA

-358 LETEALVARRQAEEE
+358 LETQALAARQQAEAE

-378 REAEAEAKTR
+378 REAETEAQAR

-398 ALHRLAAG
+398 ALRRLADG
-406 DLSFELHEPFAPDFE
+406 DLSFELNEPFAPDFE

-483 TTNIRISAERAVEA
+483 TANIRISAERAVEA

-503 ADEDASRTADLVVD
+503 TDEDASRTADLVVD

-526 QSSGKIGSI
+526 QSSGRIGNI
-535 ISVIDE
+535 IGVIDE

-582 KAAAEIKV
+582 KAAAEIKA
-590 LIRNSGTEVKD
+590 LIHASGTEVKD

-627 EAIAVATKEQSLGLS
+627 EAIAAATKEQSLGLS
-642 EINATVNHLDQ
+642 EINTAVNHLDQ

-680 ELVYQFQLSETDM
+680 QLVHQFRLGDAEM
-693 QMQRMSQREA
+693 REYGGREA

>member
-1 MFSLISTFKIA
+1 MFSLVSTFKIA

-44 VAEETLIE
+44 VAEDTLIQ
-52 RDGVLAALE
+52 RDGVLTTLVDA
-61 DGLHESRLH
+61 LHESRLH
-70 QRDFLLTRDM
+70 QKDFLLSRDM
-80 KSVAGFDQTMDQV
+80 NSVAQFDQTMGKV
-93 RQSLNHLA
+93 EQSIASLDSGA
-101 AEATPQTRT
+101 AAQTRAK
-110 RLEALA
+110 LEALS
-116 QGAAAYSDRM
+116 QGVVAYSDRM
-126 KALVAKNAE
+126 KALVAKNRE
-135 LGLTPT
+135 LGLTPAD
-141 EGLEGAMRN
+141 GLEGAMRN

-173 MRRHEKDFILRRDEA
+173 MRRHEKDFILRRDETYA
-188 YTGKHAAEVE
+188 TKHAAEVE

-211 AERQR
+211 VERQR

-239 KARETVATAYNALL
+239 KARETVVTAYTALL
-253 PVVADISTAYRQE
+253 PVVADISSTYRQE

-271 LKNQT
+271 LENKN
-276 AAETTVSIVVALIG
+276 AAESTVSIVVALIA
-290 LAVISLFA
+290 LTVLVLFA

-313 ITGAMRRLAGGETE
+313 ITGAMRRLAEGET
-327 LDVPGLHRRDE
+327 DFAVPGLRRKDE
-338 FGAMAQALEVFRQA
+338 FGAMAHALEIFRQA

-358 LETEALVARRQAEEE
+358 LENQALAARQQAEAE

-378 REAEAEAKTR
+378 REAEAEAQAR
-388 LMQATTGLAA
+388 LMQATTGFAA

-406 DLSFELHEPFAPDFE
+406 DLSFELNEPFAPDFE

-483 TTNIRISAERAVEA
+483 TANIRISAERAVEA
-497 RAVAHS
+497 RTVAHS

-517 TIMAMEKIE
+517 TIAAMEKIE
-526 QSSGKIGSI
+526 QSSGRIGSI

-582 KAAAEIKV
+582 RAAAEIKV
-590 LIRNSGTEVKD
+590 LIQTSGAEVKD

-627 EAIAVATKEQSLGLS
+627 EAIAAATKEQSVGLS
-642 EINATVNHLDQ
+642 EINTTVNHLDQ

-675 TARLK
+675 TTRLK
-680 ELVYQFQLSETDM
+680 ELVCQFRLSEVEMLDYHG
-693 QMQRMSQREA
+693 REA

>member
-1 MFSLISTFKIA
+1 MFSLVSTFKIA

-44 VAEETLIE
+44 VAEDALIQ
-52 RDGVLAALE
+52 RDGVLTTLVDA
-61 DGLHESRLH
+61 LHESRLN
-70 QRDFLLTRDM
+70 QKDFLLSRDM
-80 KSVAGFDQTMDQV
+80 NSVAQFDQTMGKV
-93 RQSLNHLA
+93 EQSVASLDSGA
-101 AEATPQTRT
+101 APQTRAK
-110 RLEALA
+110 LEALA
-116 QGAAAYSDRM
+116 QGVVAYGDRM

-135 LGLTPT
+135 LGLTPA
-141 EGLEGAMRN
+141 EGLEGVMRN

-160 AVANAEIRASMLM
+160 VVANAEIRASMLM

-188 YTGKHAAEVE
+188 YVAKHAAEVE

-228 RFYAQAVLEEQ
+228 RFYAQAVLEEE
-239 KARETVATAYNALL
+239 KARETVASAYNALL
-253 PVVADISTAYRQE
+253 PVVAEISTIYRQE

-271 LKNQT
+271 LENS
-276 AAETTVSIVVALIG
+276 AAADRTVSIVVALIA
-290 LAVISLFA
+290 LTVASLFA
-298 GVYLIGRSITRPATA
+298 GVYFIGRSITRPATA
-313 ITGAMRRLAGGETE
+313 ITGAMRRLAEGETE
-327 LDVPGLHRRDE
+327 FAVPGLHRRDE
-338 FGAMAQALEVFRQA
+338 FGAMAHALEIFRQA

-358 LETEALVARRQAEEE
+358 LETQALAARQQAEAE

-378 REAEAEAKTR
+378 REAETEAQAR

-398 ALHRLAAG
+398 ALRRLADG
-406 DLSFELHEPFAPDFE
+406 DLSFELNEPFAPDFE
-421 ALRHDLNRTIRQLD
+421 PLRHDLNGTIRQLD
-435 AAMSGVVQSSVAI
+435 AAMSGVVRSSVAI

-483 TTNIRISAERAVEA
+483 TANIRISAERAVEA

-503 ADEDASRTADLVVD
+503 ADEDANRTADLVVD

-526 QSSGKIGSI
+526 QSSGRIGNI
-535 ISVIDE
+535 IGVIDE

-557 ARAGEAG
+557 ARAGQAG

-582 KAAAEIKV
+582 KAAAEIKL
-590 LIRNSGTEVKD
+590 LIHASGTEVKD

-627 EAIAVATKEQSLGLS
+627 EAIAAATNEQSLGLS
-642 EINATVNHLDQ
+642 EINTAVNHLDQ

-680 ELVYQFQLSETDM
+680 QLVHQFRLSDT
-693 QMQRMSQREA
+693 QMREYVGREA

>member
-1 MFSLISTFKIA
+1 MFSLVSTFKIA

-44 VAEETLIE
+44 VAEDALIQ
-52 RDGVLAALE
+52 RDGVLTTLVDA
-61 DGLHESRLH
+61 LHESRLN
-70 QRDFLLTRDM
+70 QKDFLLSRDM
-80 KSVAGFDQTMDQV
+80 NSVAQFDQTMGKV
-93 RQSLNHLA
+93 EQSVASLGGGA
-101 AEATPQTRT
+101 APQTRAK
-110 RLEALA
+110 LGALA
-116 QGAAAYSDRM
+116 QGVVAYGDRM

-135 LGLTPT
+135 LGLTPA

-160 AVANAEIRASMLM
+160 VVANAEIRASMLM

-188 YTGKHAAEVE
+188 YVAKHAAEVE

-228 RFYAQAVLEEQ
+228 RFYAQAVLEEE
-239 KARETVATAYNALL
+239 KARETVASAYNAML
-253 PVVADISTAYRQE
+253 PVVAEISTIYRQE

-271 LKNQT
+271 LENS
-276 AAETTVSIVVALIG
+276 AAADRTVSIVVALIA
-290 LAVISLFA
+290 LTVASLFA

-313 ITGAMRRLAGGETE
+313 ITGAMRRLAEGETE
-327 LDVPGLHRRDE
+327 FAVPGLHRRDE
-338 FGAMAQALEVFRQA
+338 FGAMAHALEIFRQA

-358 LETEALVARRQAEEE
+358 LETQALAARQQAEAE

-378 REAEAEAKTR
+378 REAETEAQAR

-398 ALHRLAAG
+398 ALRCLADG
-406 DLSFELHEPFAPDFE
+406 DLSFELNEPFAPDFE

-483 TTNIRISAERAVEA
+483 TANIRISAERAVEA

-503 ADEDASRTADLVVD
+503 TDEDASRTADLVVD

-526 QSSGKIGSI
+526 QSSGRIGNI
-535 ISVIDE
+535 IGVIDE

-582 KAAAEIKV
+582 KAAAEIKL
-590 LIRNSGTEVKD
+590 LIHASGTEVKD

-627 EAIAVATKEQSLGLS
+627 EAIAAATKEQSLGLS
-642 EINATVNHLDQ
+642 EINTAVNHLDQ

-680 ELVYQFQLSETDM
+680 QLVHQFRLGDAEM
-693 QMQRMSQREA
+693 REYGGREA

>member
-1 MFSLISTFKIA
+1 MFSLVSRFKIA

-31 MLLWQRQMEARYR
+31 MLLWQRQMETRYR

-70 QRDFLLTRDM
+70 QRDFLLNRDM
-80 KSVAGFDQTMDQV
+80 KAVGQFDQTMEQV
-93 RQSLNHLA
+93 RQSLGHL
-101 AEATPQTRT
+101 ESSATPRTRT

-116 QGAAAYSDRM
+116 QGTVAYSERV
-126 KALVAKNAE
+126 KALVAKNRE
-135 LGLTPT
+135 LGLTPE

-150 GVHSIEKLID
+150 GVHSIEKLTD
-160 AVANAEIRASMLM
+160 AVTNAEIRASMLM
-173 MRRHEKDFILRRDEA
+173 MRRHEKDFILRREDA
-188 YTGKHAAEVE
+188 YVTKHAAEAE

-228 RFYAQAVLEEQ
+228 RFYAAAVLEEE
-239 KARETVATAYNALL
+239 KARETVASAYKALL
-253 PVVADISTAYRQE
+253 PILDDISTTYRQE

-271 LKNQT
+271 IANST
-276 AAETTVSIVVALIG
+276 AAERTVSTVVALIA
-290 LAVISLFA
+290 LTVVSLFA

-313 ITGAMRRLAGGETE
+313 ITGAMRCLADGETE
-327 LDVPGLHRRDE
+327 FAVPGLQRGDE
-338 FGAMAQALEVFRQA
+338 FGAMAHALEIFRQA

-358 LETEALVARRQAEEE
+358 LETQTLFVREKAEAE

-378 REAEAEAKTR
+378 REAEADAQAR
-388 LMQATTGLAA
+388 LMQATSGLAA
-398 ALHRLAAG
+398 ALRRLADG
-406 DLSFELHEPFAPDFE
+406 DLSFELNEPFAPDFE
-421 ALRHDLNRTIRQLD
+421 VLRRDLNHTIRQLD

-448 DGGSQEISQ
+448 DGGSQEISR

-467 QQAASLE
+467 QQAVSLE
-474 ETAAALDEL
+474 ETAAALDQL
-483 TTNIRISAERAVEA
+483 TANIRISAQRAVEA

-503 ADEDASRTADLVVD
+503 TDEDANRTANLVVD
-517 TIMAMEKIE
+517 TVSAMEKIE
-526 QSSGKIGSI
+526 QSSGRIGNI
-535 ISVIDE
+535 IGVIDE

-557 ARAGEAG
+557 ARAGQAG

-582 KAAAEIKV
+582 KAAAEIKA
-590 LIRNSGTEVKD
+590 LIQTSGKDVKE

-613 SRIGGS
+613 SRIGDS
-619 VKTINDHI
+619 VKTINGHI
-627 EAIAVATKEQSLGLS
+627 EAIAAATHEQSLGLS
-642 EINATVNHLDQ
+642 EINTAVNHLDQ

-668 SAMLAGE
+668 SSMLASE
-675 TARLK
+675 TAFLKKLVDQFRLSDT
-680 ELVYQFQLSETDM
+680 QTQLDDA
-693 QMQRMSQREA
+693 RKA

>member
-1 MFSLISTFKIA
+1 MFSLVSTFKIA

-44 VAEETLIE
+44 VAEDTLIQ
-52 RDGVLAALE
+52 RDGVLTTLVDA
-61 DGLHESRLH
+61 LHESRLH
-70 QRDFLLTRDM
+70 QKDFLLSRDM
-80 KSVAGFDQTMDQV
+80 NSVAQFDQTMGKV
-93 RQSLNHLA
+93 EQSIASLDSGA
-101 AEATPQTRT
+101 AAQTRAK
-110 RLEALA
+110 LEALS
-116 QGAAAYSDRM
+116 QGVVAYSDRM
-126 KALVAKNAE
+126 KTLVARNRE
-135 LGLTPT
+135 LGLTPAD
-141 EGLEGAMRN
+141 GLEGAMRN

-173 MRRHEKDFILRRDEA
+173 MRRHEKDFILRRDETYA
-188 YTGKHAAEVE
+188 TKHAAEVE

-211 AERQR
+211 VERQR

-239 KARETVATAYNALL
+239 KARETVVTAYTALL
-253 PVVADISTAYRQE
+253 PVVADISSTYRQE

-271 LKNQT
+271 LENKN
-276 AAETTVSIVVALIG
+276 AAESTVSIVVALIA
-290 LAVISLFA
+290 LTVLVLFA

-313 ITGAMRRLAGGETE
+313 ITGAMRRLAEGET
-327 LDVPGLHRRDE
+327 DFAVPGLRRKDE
-338 FGAMAQALEVFRQA
+338 FGAMAHALEIFRQA

-358 LETEALVARRQAEEE
+358 LENQALAARQQAEAE

-378 REAEAEAKTR
+378 REAEAEAQAR

-406 DLSFELHEPFAPDFE
+406 DLSFELNEPFAPDFE

-483 TTNIRISAERAVEA
+483 TANIRISAERAVEA
-497 RAVAHS
+497 RTVAHS

-517 TIMAMEKIE
+517 TIAAMEKIE
-526 QSSGKIGSI
+526 QSSGRIGSI

-582 KAAAEIKV
+582 RAAAEIKV
-590 LIRNSGTEVKD
+590 LIQTSGAEVKD

-627 EAIAVATKEQSLGLS
+627 EAIAAATKEQSVGLS
-642 EINATVNHLDQ
+642 EINTTVNHLDQ

-675 TARLK
+675 TTRLK
-680 ELVYQFQLSETDM
+680 ELVCQFRLSEVEMLDY
-693 QMQRMSQREA
+693 RGREA

>member
-1 MFSLISTFKIA
+1 MFSLFSTFKIA

-44 VAEETLIE
+44 VAEDALIQ
-52 RDGVLAALE
+52 RDGVLTTLVDA
-61 DGLHESRLH
+61 LHESRLN
-70 QRDFLLTRDM
+70 QKDFLLSRDM
-80 KSVAGFDQTMDQV
+80 NSVAQFDQTMGKV
-93 RQSLNHLA
+93 EQSVASLGGGA
-101 AEATPQTRT
+101 APQTRAK
-110 RLEALA
+110 LEALA
-116 QGAAAYSDRM
+116 QGVVAYGDRM

-135 LGLTPT
+135 LGLTPA

-160 AVANAEIRASMLM
+160 VVANAEIRASMLM

-188 YTGKHAAEVE
+188 YVAKHAAEVE

-228 RFYAQAVLEEQ
+228 RFYAQAVLEEE
-239 KARETVATAYNALL
+239 KARETVASAYNALL
-253 PVVADISTAYRQE
+253 PAVAEISTIYRQE

-271 LKNQT
+271 LENS
-276 AAETTVSIVVALIG
+276 AAADRTVSIVVGLIALTV
-290 LAVISLFA
+290 ASLFA

-313 ITGAMRRLAGGETE
+313 ITGAMRRLAEGETE
-327 LDVPGLHRRDE
+327 FAVPGLHRRDE
-338 FGAMAQALEVFRQA
+338 FGAMAHALEIFRQA

-358 LETEALVARRQAEEE
+358 LEMQALAARQQAEAE

-378 REAEAEAKTR
+378 REAETEAQAR

-398 ALHRLAAG
+398 ALRRLADG
-406 DLSFELHEPFAPDFE
+406 DLSFELNEPFAPDFE

-483 TTNIRISAERAVEA
+483 TANIRISAERAVEA

-503 ADEDASRTADLVVD
+503 TDEDASRTADLVVD

-526 QSSGKIGSI
+526 QSSGRIGNI

-590 LIRNSGTEVKD
+590 LIHASGTEVKD

-627 EAIAVATKEQSLGLS
+627 EAIAAATKEQSLGLS
-642 EINATVNHLDQ
+642 EINTAVNHLDQ

-680 ELVYQFQLSETDM
+680 QLVHQFRLGDAEM
-693 QMQRMSQREA
+693 REYGGREA

>member
-1 MFSLISTFKIA
+1 MFSLVSTFKIA
-12 HRVSMLALAALCG
+12 HRISMLALAALCG

-31 MLLWQRQMEARYR
+31 MLLWQRHMEARYR
-44 VAEETLIE
+44 IAEDTLIQ
-52 RDGVLAALE
+52 RDGVLTMLM

-70 QRDFLLTRDM
+70 QRDFLLSRDM
-80 KSVAGFDQTMDQV
+80 NSVAEFDQTMDKV
-93 RQSLNHLA
+93 HQSLSSL
-101 AEATPQTRT
+101 EGSATPQVRSK
-110 RLEALA
+110 LDALA
-116 QGAAAYSDRM
+116 QGTLAYTDRM
-126 KALVAKNAE
+126 RALVSKNRE

-160 AVANAEIRASMLM
+160 VVANAEIRASMLM

-211 AERQR
+211 VERQR

-239 KARETVATAYNALL
+239 KARETVASAYNALL
-253 PVVADISTAYRQE
+253 PVVADISTAYRRE

-271 LKNQT
+271 LQNQT
-276 AAETTVSIVVALIG
+276 AAETTVSIVVILIA
-290 LAVISLFA
+290 LAVVSLFA
-298 GVYLIGRSITRPATA
+298 GVYFIGRSITRPATA
-313 ITGAMRRLAGGETE
+313 ITGAMRRLAEGETE
-327 LDVPGLHRRDE
+327 FSVPGLRRRDE
-338 FGAMAQALEVFRQA
+338 FGAMAQALEIFRQA

-358 LETEALVARRQAEEE
+358 LERQALVARQRAEDE

-378 REAEAEAKTR
+378 REAEAQAQAR

-398 ALHRLAAG
+398 ALHRLAEG
-406 DLSFELHEPFAPDFE
+406 DLSFELNEPFAPDFE

-474 ETAAALDEL
+474 ETAAALDQL
-483 TTNIRISAERAVEA
+483 TANIRISADRAVEA
-497 RAVAHS
+497 RSVAHS

-526 QSSGKIGSI
+526 QSSGRIGSI

-590 LIRNSGTEVKD
+590 LIRNSSTEVKD

-627 EAIAVATKEQSLGLS
+627 EAIAAATKEQSLGLS
-642 EINATVNHLDQ
+642 EINTAVNHLDQ

-680 ELVYQFQLSETDM
+680 QLVHQFRLSEADM
-693 QMQRMSQREA
+693 WDHRQREA

>member
-1 MFSLISTFKIA
+1 MFSLVSTFKIA
-12 HRVSMLALAALCG
+12 HRISILALAALCG

-31 MLLWQRQMEARYR
+31 MLLWQRHMEARYR
-44 VAEETLIE
+44 IAEDTLIQ
-52 RDGVLAALE
+52 RDGVLTTLM

-70 QRDFLLTRDM
+70 QRDFLLSRDM
-80 KSVAGFDQTMDQV
+80 NSVAEFDQTMDKV
-93 RQSLNHLA
+93 HQSLSSL
-101 AEATPQTRT
+101 EGSATPQVRAK
-110 RLEALA
+110 LDALA
-116 QGAAAYSDRM
+116 KGTLAYTDRM
-126 KALVAKNAE
+126 KALVSKNRE

-160 AVANAEIRASMLM
+160 VVANAEIRASMLM

-211 AERQR
+211 VERQR

-239 KARETVATAYNALL
+239 KARETVASAYNALL

-266 REASA
+266 RETSA
-271 LKNQT
+271 LENQT
-276 AAETTVSIVVALIG
+276 AAETTVSIVVILIAF
-290 LAVISLFA
+290 AVVSLFA
-298 GVYLIGRSITRPATA
+298 GVYFIGRSITRPATA
-313 ITGAMRRLAGGETE
+313 ITGAMRRLAEGETE
-327 LDVPGLHRRDE
+327 FAVPGLRRRDE
-338 FGAMAQALEVFRQA
+338 FGAMAQALEIFRQA

-358 LETEALVARRQAEEE
+358 LERQALVARQRAEDE

-378 REAEAEAKTR
+378 REAEAQAQAR

-398 ALHRLAAG
+398 ALHRLAEG
-406 DLSFELHEPFAPDFE
+406 DLSFELNEPFAPDFE

-435 AAMSGVVQSSVAI
+435 AAMSGIVQSSVAI

-483 TTNIRISAERAVEA
+483 TANIRISADRAVEA
-497 RAVAHS
+497 RSVAHS

-590 LIRNSGTEVKD
+590 LIRNSSTEVKD

-627 EAIAVATKEQSLGLS
+627 EAIAAATKEQSLGLS
-642 EINATVNHLDQ
+642 EINTAVNHLDQ

-680 ELVYQFQLSETDM
+680 QLVHQFRLSEADM
-693 QMQRMSQREA
+693 WDHRQREA

>member
-1 MFSLISTFKIA
+1 MFSLVSTFKIA
-12 HRVSMLALAALCG
+12 HRVSMLALAALLG

-44 VAEETLIE
+44 VAEDTLIQ
-52 RDGVLAALE
+52 RDGVLMSLV
-61 DGLHESRLH
+61 DDLHESRLH
-70 QRDFLLTRDM
+70 QRDFLLSREM
-80 KSVAGFDQTMDQV
+80 GSAARFDGTMEKV
-93 RQSLNHLA
+93 RQSLLNL
-101 AEATPQTRT
+101 ENSATPQTRM
-110 RLEALA
+110 RLETLA
-116 QGAAAYSDRM
+116 RGAAAYGDRM
-126 KALVAKNAE
+126 KALVAKNRE
-135 LGLTPT
+135 LGLTPA

-160 AVANAEIRASMLM
+160 TVANAEIRASMLM
-173 MRRHEKDFILRRDEA
+173 MRRHEKDFILRRDETYA
-188 YTGKHAAEVE
+188 TKHAAEVE
-198 TFKALVKLEYRPG
+198 TFKTLVKLEYRPG

-239 KARETVATAYNALL
+239 KARDDVASAFAALL
-253 PVVADISTAYRQE
+253 PVVTDISGIYRQE

-271 LKNQT
+271 LENKD
-276 AAETTVSIVVALIG
+276 AAEATVSIVVCLIV
-290 LAVISLFA
+290 LTVAILFA
-298 GVYLIGRSITRPATA
+298 GVYFIGRSITRPATA
-313 ITGAMRRLAGGETE
+313 ITGAMRRLAQGETE
-327 LDVPGLHRRDE
+327 FAVPGLRREDE
-338 FGAMAQALEVFRQA
+338 FGAMAQALEIFRQA

-358 LETEALVARRQAEEE
+358 LEAAALAARQQAEAE

-378 REAEAEAKTR
+378 CEAEAEAQAR

-398 ALHRLAAG
+398 ALHHLASG
-406 DLSFELHEPFAPDFE
+406 DLSFELNEPFAPDFE
-421 ALRHDLNRTIRQLD
+421 ALRRDLNRTIRQLD

-448 DGGSQEISQ
+448 DGGSQEISR

-483 TTNIRISAERAVEA
+483 TANIRISAERAVEA
-497 RAVAHS
+497 RMVAHS

-526 QSSGKIGSI
+526 QSSGRIGSI

-582 KAAAEIKV
+582 RAAAEIKV
-590 LIRNSGTEVKD
+590 LIQTSGAEVKD

-627 EAIAVATKEQSLGLS
+627 EAIAAATKEQSIGLS
-642 EINATVNHLDQ
+642 EINTTVNHLDQ

-668 SAMLAGE
+668 SAMLANE

-680 ELVYQFQLSETDM
+680 ELVQQFRLSETGG
-693 QMQRMSQREA
+693 QEYGLREA

>member
-1 MFSLISTFKIA
+1 MFSLVSTFKIA
-12 HRVSMLALAALCG
+12 HRISMLALAALCG

-44 VAEETLIE
+44 IAEDTLIQ
-52 RDGVLAALE
+52 RDGVLTMLM

-70 QRDFLLTRDM
+70 QRDFLLSRDM
-80 KSVAGFDQTMDQV
+80 NSVAEFDQTMDKV
-93 RQSLNHLA
+93 HQSLSSL
-101 AEATPQTRT
+101 EGSATPQVRAK
-110 RLEALA
+110 LDALA
-116 QGAAAYSDRM
+116 QGTLAYTDRM
-126 KALVAKNAE
+126 KALVSKNRE

-160 AVANAEIRASMLM
+160 VVANAEIRASMLM

-211 AERQR
+211 VERQR

-239 KARETVATAYNALL
+239 KARETVASAYNALL
-253 PVVADISTAYRQE
+253 PVVADISTAYRRE

-271 LKNQT
+271 LQNQT
-276 AAETTVSIVVALIG
+276 AAETTVLIVVILIAF
-290 LAVISLFA
+290 AVVSLFA
-298 GVYLIGRSITRPATA
+298 GVYFIGRSITRPATA
-313 ITGAMRRLAGGETE
+313 ITGAMRRLAEGETE
-327 LDVPGLHRRDE
+327 FAVPGLRRRDE
-338 FGAMAQALEVFRQA
+338 FGAMAQALEIFRQA

-358 LETEALVARRQAEEE
+358 LERQALVARQRAEDE

-378 REAEAEAKTR
+378 REAEAQAQAR

-398 ALHRLAAG
+398 ALHRLAEG
-406 DLSFELHEPFAPDFE
+406 DLSFELNEPFAPDFE

-435 AAMSGVVQSSVAI
+435 AAMSGIVQSSVAI

-483 TTNIRISAERAVEA
+483 TANIRISADRAVEA
-497 RAVAHS
+497 RSVAHS
-503 ADEDASRTADLVVD
+503 ADEDANRTADLVVD

-526 QSSGKIGSI
+526 QSSGRIGSI

-590 LIRNSGTEVKD
+590 LIRNSSTEVKD

-627 EAIAVATKEQSLGLS
+627 EAIAAATKEQSLGLS
-642 EINATVNHLDQ
+642 EINTAVNHLDQ
-653 GTQQNAAMVEENNAA
+653 GTQQNAAMVDENNAA

-680 ELVYQFQLSETDM
+680 QLVHQFRLSEADM
-693 QMQRMSQREA
+693 WDHRQREA

>member
-1 MFSLISTFKIA
+1 MFSLVSTFKIA

-80 KSVAGFDQTMDQV
+80 KSVGQFDQTMDQV
-93 RQSLNHLA
+93 RQSLSHL
-101 AEATPQTRT
+101 EGGATSRTRA
-110 RLEALA
+110 RLEALNE
-116 QGAAAYSDRM
+116 GAVVYSDSI
-126 KALVAKNAE
+126 KALVARNRE
-135 LGLTPT
+135 LGLTPA

-150 GVHSIEKLID
+150 GVHSIEKLVD
-160 AVANAEIRASMLM
+160 VVANAEIRASMLM
-173 MRRHEKDFILRRDEA
+173 MRRHEKDFILRREA
-188 YTGKHAAEVE
+188 AYVTKHAAEVE

-228 RFYAQAVLEEQ
+228 RFYAAAVLEEE
-239 KARETVATAYNALL
+239 KTRETVASAYNALL
-253 PVVADISTAYRQE
+253 PVVAEISTNYRQE
-266 REASA
+266 RDASA
-271 LKNQT
+271 LANSA
-276 AAETTVSIVVALIG
+276 AAERTVSIVVALIA
-290 LAVISLFA
+290 LTVVSLFA

-313 ITGAMRRLAGGETE
+313 ITGAMRRLADGETE
-327 LDVPGLHRRDE
+327 FAVPGLQRGDE
-338 FGAMAQALEVFRQA
+338 FGAMAHALEIFRQA

-358 LETEALVARRQAEEE
+358 LEAQAHAARQ
-373 KARFQ
+373 Q
-378 REAEAEAKTR
+378 AEAEKVRFQLAAESEAQAR

-398 ALHRLAAG
+398 ALRRLAGG
-406 DLSFELHEPFAPDFE
+406 DLSFELNEPFAPDFE
-421 ALRHDLNRTIRQLD
+421 ALRHDLNQTIRQLD
-435 AAMSGVVQSSVAI
+435 AAMSGVVQSSVVI

-483 TTNIRISAERAVEA
+483 TANIRISAERAVEA

-503 ADEDASRTADLVVD
+503 ADKDANRTANLVVD
-517 TIMAMEKIE
+517 TVSAMEKIE
-526 QSSGKIGSI
+526 QSSGKIGNI
-535 ISVIDE
+535 IGVIDE

-582 KAAAEIKV
+582 RAAAEIKA
-590 LIRNSGTEVKD
+590 LIQTSGTEVKE

-619 VKTINDHI
+619 VKTINGHI
-627 EAIAVATKEQSLGLS
+627 EAIAAATHEQSLGLA
-642 EINATVNHLDQ
+642 EINTAVNHLDQ
-653 GTQQNAAMVEENNAA
+653 GTQKNAAMVEENNAA

-680 ELVYQFQLSETDM
+680 ELVHQFRLSDVEA
-693 QMQRMSQREA
+693 RGYGGREA

>member
-1 MFSLISTFKIA
+1 MFSLVSTFKIA

-31 MLLWQRQMEARYR
+31 MLLWQREMEARYR
-44 VAEETLIE
+44 VAEDTLIQ
-52 RDGVLAALE
+52 RDGVLMTLV
-61 DGLHESRLH
+61 DGLHESRLY
-70 QRDFLLTRDM
+70 QRDFLLSRDM
-80 KSVAGFDQTMDQV
+80 KSVAQFDQTMERV
-93 RQSLNHLA
+93 HQSLSTL
-101 AEATPQTRT
+101 EGSATPQARAG
-110 RLEALA
+110 LDALA
-116 QGAAAYSDRM
+116 RGAVTYTERM
-126 KALVAKNAE
+126 TALVAKNRE
-135 LGLTPT
+135 LGLTPAD
-141 EGLEGAMRN
+141 GLEGAMRN
-150 GVHSIEKLID
+150 GVHSIEKLVD
-160 AVANAEIRASMLM
+160 VVANAEIRASMLM
-173 MRRHEKDFILRRDEA
+173 MRRHEKDFILRRDETYVA
-188 YTGKHAAEVE
+188 KHAAEVE

-239 KARETVATAYNALL
+239 KARETVASAYNTLL
-253 PVVADISTAYRQE
+253 PVVADISAAYRQE
-266 REASA
+266 RNASA
-271 LKNQT
+271 LKNKT
-276 AAETTVSIVVALIG
+276 EAETAVSIVVALIA
-290 LAVISLFA
+290 LAVVSLFA
-298 GVYLIGRSITRPATA
+298 GVYFIGRSITRPATS
-313 ITGAMRRLAGGETE
+313 ITGAMRRLAEGETE
-327 LDVPGLHRRDE
+327 FAVPGLRRNDE
-338 FGAMAQALEVFRQA
+338 FGAMAQALEIFRQA
-352 AIAKIE
+352 AIAKTE
-358 LETEALVARRQAEEE
+358 LEHQAAAARQRAEDE

-378 REAEAEAKTR
+378 REAEAQAQAR

-406 DLSFELHEPFAPDFE
+406 DLSFELNEPFAPDFE
-421 ALRHDLNRTIRQLD
+421 ALRHDLNQTIRQLD

-457 SAADL
+457 GAADL

-483 TTNIRISAERAVEA
+483 TANIRISADRAVEA

-503 ADEDASRTADLVVD
+503 ADEDANRTADLVVD

-590 LIRNSGTEVKD
+590 LIRNSSVEVKE

-627 EAIAVATKEQSLGLS
+627 EAIAAATREQSLGLS
-642 EINATVNHLDQ
+642 EINTTVNHLDQ

-668 SAMLAGE
+668 SAMLADE

-680 ELVYQFQLSETDM
+680 ALVHQFQLSEMDM
-693 QMQRMSQREA
+693 QGRSLSEA

>member
-1 MFSLISTFKIA
+1 MFSVVSTFKIA
-12 HRVSMLALAALCG
+12 HRISMLALAALCG

-31 MLLWQRQMEARYR
+31 MLLWQRHMEARYR
-44 VAEETLIE
+44 IAEDTLIQ
-52 RDGVLAALE
+52 RDGVLTTLM

-70 QRDFLLTRDM
+70 QRDFLLSRDM
-80 KSVAGFDQTMDQV
+80 NSVAEFDQTMDKV
-93 RQSLNHLA
+93 HQSLSSL
-101 AEATPQTRT
+101 EGSATPQVRAK
-110 RLEALA
+110 LDALA
-116 QGAAAYSDRM
+116 QGTLAYTDRM
-126 KALVAKNAE
+126 KALVSKNRE

-160 AVANAEIRASMLM
+160 VVANAEIRASMLM

-211 AERQR
+211 VERQR

-239 KARETVATAYNALL
+239 KARETVASAYNALL

-271 LKNQT
+271 LENQT
-276 AAETTVSIVVALIG
+276 AAETTVSIVVILIAF
-290 LAVISLFA
+290 AVVSLFA
-298 GVYLIGRSITRPATA
+298 GVYFIGRSITRPATA
-313 ITGAMRRLAGGETE
+313 ITGAMRRLAEGETE
-327 LDVPGLHRRDE
+327 FSVPGLRRRDE
-338 FGAMAQALEVFRQA
+338 FGAMAQALEIFRQA

-358 LETEALVARRQAEEE
+358 LERQALVARQRAEDE

-378 REAEAEAKTR
+378 REAEAQAQAR

-398 ALHRLAAG
+398 ALHRLAEG
-406 DLSFELHEPFAPDFE
+406 DLSFELNEPFAPDFE

-474 ETAAALDEL
+474 ETAAALDQL
-483 TTNIRISAERAVEA
+483 TANIRISADRAVEA
-497 RAVAHS
+497 RSVAHS

-526 QSSGKIGSI
+526 QSSGRIGSI

-590 LIRNSGTEVKD
+590 LIRNSSTEVKD

-619 VKTINDHI
+619 VKAINDHI
-627 EAIAVATKEQSLGLS
+627 EAIAAATKEQSLGLS
-642 EINATVNHLDQ
+642 EINTAVNHLDQ

-680 ELVYQFQLSETDM
+680 QLVHQFRLSEADM
-693 QMQRMSQREA
+693 WDHRQREA

>member
-1 MFSLISTFKIA
+1 MFSLVSTFKIA

-44 VAEETLIE
+44 VAEDALIQ
-52 RDGVLAALE
+52 RDGVLTTLVDA
-61 DGLHESRLH
+61 LHESRLN
-70 QRDFLLTRDM
+70 QKDFLLSRDM
-80 KSVAGFDQTMDQV
+80 NSVAQFDQTMGKV
-93 RQSLNHLA
+93 EQSVASLDSGA
-101 AEATPQTRT
+101 APQTRAK
-110 RLEALA
+110 LEALA
-116 QGAAAYSDRM
+116 QGIVAYGDRM

-135 LGLTPT
+135 LGLTPA

-160 AVANAEIRASMLM
+160 VVANAEIRASMLM
-173 MRRHEKDFILRRDEA
+173 MRRHEKDFILRRDGA
-188 YTGKHAAEVE
+188 YVAKHAAEVE

-228 RFYAQAVLEEQ
+228 RFYAQAVLEEE
-239 KARETVATAYNALL
+239 KARETVASAYNALL
-253 PVVADISTAYRQE
+253 PVVADISTIYRQE

-271 LKNQT
+271 LENS
-276 AAETTVSIVVALIG
+276 AAADRTVSIVVALIA
-290 LAVISLFA
+290 LTVASLFA
-298 GVYLIGRSITRPATA
+298 GVYFIGRSITRPATA
-313 ITGAMRRLAGGETE
+313 ITGAMRRLAEGETE
-327 LDVPGLHRRDE
+327 FAVPGLHRRDE
-338 FGAMAQALEVFRQA
+338 FGAMAHALEIFRQA

-358 LETEALVARRQAEEE
+358 LETQALAARQQAEAE

-378 REAEAEAKTR
+378 REAETEAQAR

-398 ALHRLAAG
+398 ALRRLADG
-406 DLSFELHEPFAPDFE
+406 DLSFELNEPFAPDFE
-421 ALRHDLNRTIRQLD
+421 PLRHDLNRTIRQLD
-435 AAMSGVVQSSVAI
+435 AAMSGVVRSSVAI

-483 TTNIRISAERAVEA
+483 TANIRISAERAVEA

-503 ADEDASRTADLVVD
+503 ADEDANRTADLVVD

-526 QSSGKIGSI
+526 QSSGRIGNI
-535 ISVIDE
+535 IGVIDE

-557 ARAGEAG
+557 ARAGQAG

-582 KAAAEIKV
+582 KAAAEIKL
-590 LIRNSGTEVKD
+590 LIHASGTEVKD

-627 EAIAVATKEQSLGLS
+627 EAIAAATKEQSLGLS
-642 EINATVNHLDQ
+642 EINTAVNHLDQ

-680 ELVYQFQLSETDM
+680 QLVHQFRLSDT
-693 QMQRMSQREA
+693 QMREYVGREA

>member
-1 MFSLISTFKIA
+1 M
-12 HRVSMLALAALCG
+12 
-25 IAVIAG
+25 
-31 MLLWQRQMEARYR
+31 
-44 VAEETLIE
+44 
-52 RDGVLAALE
+52 D
-61 DGLHESRLH
+61 DLHESRLH
-70 QRDFLLTRDM
+70 QKDFLLSRDM
-80 KSVAGFDQTMDQV
+80 KSVAEFDETMDRV
-93 RQSLNHLA
+93 RQSLSTLVGS
-101 AEATPQTRT
+101 ATPQTRA
-110 RLEALA
+110 RLDALA
-116 QGAAAYSDRM
+116 QGAVAYTERM
-126 KALVAKNAE
+126 KALVAKNRE
-135 LGLTPT
+135 LGLTPAD
-141 EGLEGAMRN
+141 GLEGAMRN
-150 GVHSIEKLID
+150 GVHSIEKLVD
-160 AVANAEIRASMLM
+160 VVANAEIRASMLM
-173 MRRHEKDFILRRDEA
+173 MRRHEKDFILRRDES
-188 YTGKHAAEVE
+188 YTVKHAAEVE

-239 KARETVATAYNALL
+239 KARETLASAYNALL
-253 PVVADISTAYRQE
+253 PVVTDISTAYRQE
-266 REASA
+266 RDASA

-276 AAETTVSIVVALIG
+276 AAETTVSIVVALIV
-290 LAVISLFA
+290 LAVVSLFA
-298 GVYLIGRSITRPATA
+298 GVYFIGRSITRPATS
-313 ITGAMRRLAGGETE
+313 ITGAMRRLAEGETE
-327 LDVPGLHRRDE
+327 FAVPGLRREDE
-338 FGAMAQALEVFRQA
+338 FGAMAQALEIFRQA
-352 AIAKIE
+352 AIAKTE
-358 LETEALVARRQAEEE
+358 LERQALAARQRTEDE

-378 REAEAEAKTR
+378 REAEAQAQAR
-388 LMQATTGLAA
+388 LMQATTGFAA

-406 DLSFELHEPFAPDFE
+406 DLSFELNEPFATDFE
-421 ALRHDLNRTIRQLD
+421 ALRHDLNQTIRQLD
-435 AAMSGVVQSSVAI
+435 AVMSGVVQSSVAI

-457 SAADL
+457 GAADL

-483 TTNIRISAERAVEA
+483 TANIRISADRAVEA
-497 RAVAHS
+497 RAIAHS
-503 ADEDASRTADLVVD
+503 ADEDANRTADLVVD

-590 LIRNSGTEVKD
+590 LIRNSSTEVKE

-627 EAIAVATKEQSLGLS
+627 EAIAAATKEQSLGLS
-642 EINATVNHLDQ
+642 EINTAVNHLDQ

-680 ELVYQFQLSETDM
+680 ELVHQFQLSEMDVEG
-693 QMQRMSQREA
+693 RSLREA

>member
-1 MFSLISTFKIA
+1 MFSLVSTFRIG
-12 HRVSMLALAALCG
+12 HRISLLALAALVG

-31 MLLWQRQMEARYR
+31 MLLWQRHMEARYR
-44 VAEETLIE
+44 VAEDRLIQ
-52 RDGVLAALE
+52 RDGVLMRLV
-61 DGLHESRLH
+61 DDLHESRLH
-70 QRDFLLTRDM
+70 QRDFLLSRDM
-80 KSVAGFDQTMDQV
+80 SSVAQFDQTMEKMH
-93 RQSLNHLA
+93 QSLSFL
-101 AEATPQTRT
+101 EGSATSQTRT

-116 QGAAAYSDRM
+116 QGAVAYGERM
-126 KALVAKNAE
+126 KALVAKNRE
-135 LGLTPT
+135 LGLTPA

-150 GVHSIEKLID
+150 GVHSIEKLVD
-160 AVANAEIRASMLM
+160 VVANAEIRAGMLM

-188 YTGKHAAEVE
+188 YVEKHAAEVE

-228 RFYAQAVLEEQ
+228 RFYAAAVLDEQ
-239 KARETVATAYNALL
+239 KARETLASAYNALL
-253 PVVADISTAYRQE
+253 PIVTEISTAYRQE

-271 LKNQT
+271 LENQV
-276 AAETTVSIVVALIG
+276 AAETTVSIVVALIA
-290 LAVISLFA
+290 LAVVSLFA
-298 GVYLIGRSITRPATA
+298 GVYFIGRSITRPATA
-313 ITGAMRRLAGGETE
+313 ITGAMRRLADGETE
-327 LDVPGLHRRDE
+327 FAVPGLRRKDE
-338 FGAMAQALEVFRQA
+338 FGAMAHALEIFRQA

-358 LETEALVARRQAEEE
+358 LEDQALAARQQAEAE
-373 KARFQ
+373 KTRFQ
-378 REAEAEAKTR
+378 REAEAEAQAK

-398 ALHRLAAG
+398 ALRRLAAG
-406 DLSFELHEPFAPDFE
+406 DLSFELNEPFAPDFE
-421 ALRHDLNRTIRQLD
+421 ALRHDLNLTIRQLD
-435 AAMSGVVQSSVAI
+435 AAMSGVVQSTVAI

-462 ARRTE
+462 AHRTE

-483 TTNIRISAERAVEA
+483 TANIRISADRAVEA
-497 RAVAHS
+497 RTIAHS
-503 ADEDASRTADLVVD
+503 ADEDANRTADLVVD
-517 TIMAMEKIE
+517 TITAMEKIE
-526 QSSGKIGSI
+526 QSSGRIGSI

-582 KAAAEIKV
+582 KAAAEIKI
-590 LIRNSGTEVKD
+590 LIQTSGSEVKE

-627 EAIAVATKEQSLGLS
+627 EAIAAATREQSLGLS
-642 EINATVNHLDQ
+642 EINTSVNHLDQ

-675 TARLK
+675 TTRLK
-680 ELVYQFQLSETDM
+680 ELVQQFRLSEAGL
-693 QMQRMSQREA
+693 QEYGLHEA

>member
-1 MFSLISTFKIA
+1 MFSLVSTFKIA
-12 HRVSMLALAALCG
+12 HRISILALAALCG

-31 MLLWQRQMEARYR
+31 MLLWQRHMEARYR
-44 VAEETLIE
+44 IAEDTLIQ
-52 RDGVLAALE
+52 RDGVLTMLM

-70 QRDFLLTRDM
+70 QRDFLLSRDM
-80 KSVAGFDQTMDQV
+80 NSVAEFDQTMDKV
-93 RQSLNHLA
+93 HQSLSSL
-101 AEATPQTRT
+101 EGSATPQVRSK
-110 RLEALA
+110 LDALA
-116 QGAAAYSDRM
+116 QGTLAYTERM
-126 KALVAKNAE
+126 RALVSKNRE

-160 AVANAEIRASMLM
+160 VVANAEIRASMLM

-211 AERQR
+211 VERQR

-239 KARETVATAYNALL
+239 KARETVASAYNALL

-271 LKNQT
+271 LENQT
-276 AAETTVSIVVALIG
+276 AAETTVSIVVILIAF
-290 LAVISLFA
+290 AVVSLFA
-298 GVYLIGRSITRPATA
+298 GVYFIGRSITRPATA
-313 ITGAMRRLAGGETE
+313 ITGAMRRLAEGETE
-327 LDVPGLHRRDE
+327 FSVPGLRRRDE
-338 FGAMAQALEVFRQA
+338 FGAMAQALEIFRQA

-358 LETEALVARRQAEEE
+358 LERQALVARQRAEDE

-378 REAEAEAKTR
+378 REAEAQAQAR

-398 ALHRLAAG
+398 ALHRLAEG
-406 DLSFELHEPFAPDFE
+406 DLSFELNEPFAPDFE

-483 TTNIRISAERAVEA
+483 TANIRISADRAVEA
-497 RAVAHS
+497 RSVAHS
-503 ADEDASRTADLVVD
+503 ADEDANRTADLVVD

-526 QSSGKIGSI
+526 QSSGRIGSI

-590 LIRNSGTEVKD
+590 LIRNSSTEVKD

-627 EAIAVATKEQSLGLS
+627 EAIAAATKEQSLGLS
-642 EINATVNHLDQ
+642 EINTAVNHLDQ

-680 ELVYQFQLSETDM
+680 QLVHQFRLSEADM
-693 QMQRMSQREA
+693 WDHRQREA

>member
-1 MFSLISTFKIA
+1 MFSLVSTFKIA

-44 VAEETLIE
+44 VAEDTLIQ
-52 RDGVLAALE
+52 RDGVLTTLVDA
-61 DGLHESRLH
+61 LHESRLH
-70 QRDFLLTRDM
+70 QKDFLLSRDM
-80 KSVAGFDQTMDQV
+80 NSVAQFDQTMGKV
-93 RQSLNHLA
+93 EQSIASLDSGA
-101 AEATPQTRT
+101 AAQTRAK
-110 RLEALA
+110 LEALS
-116 QGAAAYSDRM
+116 QGVVAYSDRM
-126 KALVAKNAE
+126 KALVAKNRE
-135 LGLTPT
+135 LGLTPAD
-141 EGLEGAMRN
+141 GLEGAMRN

-173 MRRHEKDFILRRDEA
+173 MRRHEKDFILRRDETYA
-188 YTGKHAAEVE
+188 TKHAAEVE

-211 AERQR
+211 VERQR

-239 KARETVATAYNALL
+239 KARETVVTAYTALL
-253 PVVADISTAYRQE
+253 PVVADISSTYRQE

-271 LKNQT
+271 LENKN
-276 AAETTVSIVVALIG
+276 AAESTVSIVVALIA
-290 LAVISLFA
+290 LTVLVLFA

-313 ITGAMRRLAGGETE
+313 ITGAMRRLAEGET
-327 LDVPGLHRRDE
+327 DFAVPGLRRKDE
-338 FGAMAQALEVFRQA
+338 FGAMAHALEIFRQA

-358 LETEALVARRQAEEE
+358 LENQALAARQQAEAE

-378 REAEAEAKTR
+378 REAEAEAQAR

-406 DLSFELHEPFAPDFE
+406 DLSFELNEPFAPDFE

-483 TTNIRISAERAVEA
+483 TANIRISAERAVEA
-497 RAVAHS
+497 RTVAHS

-517 TIMAMEKIE
+517 TIAAMEKIE
-526 QSSGKIGSI
+526 QSSGRIGSI

-582 KAAAEIKV
+582 RAAAEIKV
-590 LIRNSGTEVKD
+590 LIQTSGAEVKD

-627 EAIAVATKEQSLGLS
+627 EAIAAATKEQSVGLS
-642 EINATVNHLDQ
+642 EINTTVNHLDQ

-675 TARLK
+675 TTRLK
-680 ELVYQFQLSETDM
+680 ELVCQFRLSEVEMLDYHG
-693 QMQRMSQREA
+693 REA

>member
-1 MFSLISTFKIA
+1 MFSLVSTFKIA
-12 HRVSMLALAALCG
+12 HRISMLALAALCG

-44 VAEETLIE
+44 IAEDTLIQ
-52 RDGVLAALE
+52 RDSVLTTLM

-70 QRDFLLTRDM
+70 QRDFLLSRDM
-80 KSVAGFDQTMDQV
+80 NSVAEFDQTMDKV
-93 RQSLNHLA
+93 HQSLSSL
-101 AEATPQTRT
+101 EGSATPQVRAK
-110 RLEALA
+110 LDALA
-116 QGAAAYSDRM
+116 KGTLAYTDRM
-126 KALVAKNAE
+126 KALVSKNRE

-160 AVANAEIRASMLM
+160 VVANAEIRASMLM

-211 AERQR
+211 VERQR

-239 KARETVATAYNALL
+239 KARETVASAYNALL

-271 LKNQT
+271 LENQT
-276 AAETTVSIVVALIG
+276 AAETTVSIVVILIAF
-290 LAVISLFA
+290 AVVSLFA
-298 GVYLIGRSITRPATA
+298 GVYFIGRSITRPATA
-313 ITGAMRRLAGGETE
+313 ITGAMRRLAEGETE
-327 LDVPGLHRRDE
+327 FSVPGLRRRDE
-338 FGAMAQALEVFRQA
+338 FGAMAQALEIFRQA

-358 LETEALVARRQAEEE
+358 LERQALVARQRAEDE

-378 REAEAEAKTR
+378 REAEAQAQAR

-398 ALHRLAAG
+398 ALHRLAEG
-406 DLSFELHEPFAPDFE
+406 DLSFELNEPFAPDFE

-474 ETAAALDEL
+474 ETAAALDQL
-483 TTNIRISAERAVEA
+483 TANIRTSADRAVEA
-497 RAVAHS
+497 RSVAHS

-526 QSSGKIGSI
+526 QSSGRIGSI

-590 LIRNSGTEVKD
+590 LIRNSSTEVKD

-627 EAIAVATKEQSLGLS
+627 DAIAAATKEQSLGLS
-642 EINATVNHLDQ
+642 EINTAVNHLDQ

-680 ELVYQFQLSETDM
+680 QLVHQFRLSEADM
-693 QMQRMSQREA
+693 WDHRQREA